1 MNPNPTTH
9 PKETA
14 VKNLFAR
21 RPKKRQPLDLSKPV
35 DWDAAKAAAAAVNR
49 GDLKEA
55 DRICARTANPE
66 HTAFAAF
73 RYID

>member
-1 MNPNPTTH
+1 M
-9 PKETA
+9 
-14 VKNLFAR
+14 NLFAR
-21 RPKKRQPLDLSKPV
+21 RPKKNQPIDLDQPV

-55 DRICARTANPE
+55 DRICEATGNADA
-66 HTAFAAF
+66 TAFAAF

>member
-1 MNPNPTTH
+1 MFGRRRKH
-9 PKETA
+9 P
-14 VKNLFAR
+14 
-21 RPKKRQPLDLSKPV
+21 PLDLSKPV

-55 DRICARTANPE
+55 DRICEATGNADA
-66 HTAFAAF
+66 TAFAAF

>member
-1 MNPNPTTH
+1 M
-9 PKETA
+9 
-14 VKNLFAR
+14 NLFTR
-21 RPKKRQPLDLSKPV
+21 RPKKNQPLDMSQPV
-35 DWDAAKAAAAAVNR
+35 DWDAAKAAGEAVNR

-55 DRICARTANPE
+55 NRICAKTANPE